1 MFLEVMPCRACIVRR
16 TVWNPRSAFTL
27 IELLIV
33 VAIIAILAAIAVP
46 NFLEAQVRAKISRV
60 RGDMRSVAT
69 ALESYM
75 SDNGTYV
82 NDSDEALDDLAAS
95 HKQHGLQL
103 LTTPI
108 AYISS
113 VPKDPFL
120 KNMTGGGYLECAS
133 GADHQGWDGPYG
145 AYSAQGSESPV
156 SAICFFLPDPV
167 RRWRKPRST
176 TTSFPGARPATRM
189 MPLMA
194 PKARG
199 TSIAPEAVTNRDAIR
214 SMVSGMEHFKTE
226 WSAFGFRRNCDSEQG
241 NCCYRKEKQPYP
253 QS

>member
-1 MFLEVMPCRACIVRR
+1 MC
-16 TVWNPRSAFTL
+16 VWNPRSAFTL

-156 SAICFFLPDPV
+156 QCYLLFSSGPSPTMEEATINNDQFP
-167 RRWRKPRST
+167 WGT
-176 TTSFPGARPATRM
+176 TCHSYDATNGTKSPGDIYRAGGSYKQGRYTLDGQRN
-189 MPLMA
+189 
-194 PKARG
+194 G
-199 TSIAPEAVTNRDAIR
+199 TFQN
-214 SMVSGMEHFKTE
+214 
-226 WSAFGFRRNCDSEQG
+226 
-241 NCCYRKEKQPYP
+241 
-253 QS
+253 